1 MSDVDA
7 ALARADEDRH
17 WTTRTSGT
25 ASSWAF
31 EDRAVLAA
39 EVKRLRAELDRVAA
53 VFSADNERAHNL
65 YDAAAAEVDRLREL
79 NIALMLN
86 LRECCGEES

>member
-7 ALARADEDRH
+7 ALARAEEDRH

-39 EVKRLRAELDRVAA
+39 EVKRLR
-53 VFSADNERAHNL
+53 
-65 YDAAAAEVDRLREL
+65 EL
-79 NIALMLN
+79 NIALMLD
-86 LRECCGEES
+86 LRESEERYQKDMREAGRDLAEAARNLDYAERRLKEQGSVW